1 MDTWQ
6 IFSIL
11 SIVTHGNTDNPDR
24 IFRNYDVTKAV
35 TRQKTV
41 ATKLRRDKTTTGQN
55 CDVLNPQRANTV

>member
-11 SIVTHGNTDNPDR
+11 SDNPVNDR
-24 IFRNYDVTKAV
+24 IFRNNDVTKAM
-35 TRQKTV
+35 TRQKPD

-55 CDVLNPQRANTV
+55 CDVLNPQRAKIMKQ